1 VCHSGTQSQALQT
14 MLYACQ
20 LCTGVA
26 SAQHLTCQSLI
37 FSFSMKHTVSQ
48 VFSTHNRQAVA
59 GEDKQPLPA
68 GNVLPAVQQQTSE
81 QSMLCWTALQLLTC
95 ACHAFLQ
102 LLTCACHAF
111 FAVAS
116 MCMSCLL
123 CSCSHVHVMPSCS
136 CSHVHV
142 MPSLQLL
149 TCACHA
155 FFAVADMCM
164 SCLPE

>member
-1 VCHSGTQSQALQT
+1 MGLWSVALEQPAAQQTVCVIAGHSHRPGFQT

-95 ACHAFLQ
+95 ACHAF
-102 LLTCACHAF
+102 

-123 CSCSHVHVMPSCS
+123 CS